1 MRATVDAPR
10 AVVKNAEAK
19 PSPGGCSRSFTF
31 PFPVSVVAGLCG
43 LLVLLVLGAGQRPA
57 DAADRLFGSSPRVG
71 SSARTSP
78 SLERQLDRARRDPAG
93 TSTLQRRNLQDQLR
107 QESPGAE
114 RTRQLNTLDRLPPP
128 RPATGPDPLP
138 APLPT
143 TQLPTSIPAPEGG
156 LPTSLPPPA
165 ARPAQR

>member
-1 MRATVDAPR
+1 MGLLMDATVDAPR
-10 AVVKNAEAK
+10 AVVKNAEAM
-19 PSPGGCSRSFTF
+19 PGPRGCSRSFTF
-31 PFPVSVVAGLCG
+31 PFSAQAAAILGSFLA
-43 LLVLLVLGAGQRPA
+43 LSVLGGGSIPAG
-57 DAADRLFGSSPRVG
+57 AADRSFG

-78 SLERQLDRARRDPAG
+78 SLDRQIDRARRDPGG
-93 TSTLQRRNLQDQLR
+93 TSRLQRRNLQDRLR
-107 QESPGAE
+107 QEPPGAE
-114 RTRQLNTLDRLPPP
+114 RTRQLDTLDRLPPA

-165 ARPAQR
+165 ARPAPR